1 MQMSPQVIT
10 LDTNVLNAIDMSA
23 MEEYTSW
30 KPSHTKYFAMDA
42 GKEHYRLLTFLSS
55 EVSRS
60 KKPIIDIGTYLG
72 FSALALSSP
81 NNDNDNNNGSKVI
94 SYDIV
99 DCIPDD
105 EEAQHLTVKSKSNI
119 ELRVTNCLNEI
130 DTLINTDF
138 ICLDVA
144 HDTSTEQEVLTALKN
159 NNYKGL
165 LFLDDIHL
173 NKAMDDWWNSIDLL
187 KYDVTKYGHWS
198 GSGLVVFDPSKYSI
212 QLL

>member
-1 MQMSPQVIT
+1 MAPQVIA
-10 LDTNVLNAIDMSA
+10 LDTNVLNTIDMSA
-23 MEEYTSW
+23 METYTTW
-30 KPSHTKYFAMDA
+30 KETHSKYFTMEA
-42 GKEHYRLLTFLSS
+42 GKEHYRLLTYLAN
-55 EVSRS
+55 EVYKSTN
-60 KKPIIDIGTYLG
+60 KPILDIGTYLG
-72 FSALALSSP
+72 FSALALSAP
-81 NNDNDNNNGSKVI
+81 QGSKVI

-105 EEAQHLTVKSKSNI
+105 EEAQHQTAKSKSNI

-144 HDTSTEQEVLTALKN
+144 HDTSTEQEVLNALKE

-173 NKAMDDWWNSIDLL
+173 SKEMEDWWNSIDLP
-187 KYDVTKYGHWS
+187 KYDVSKYGHWS

-212 QLL
+212 LLQ

>member
-1 MQMSPQVIT
+1 
-10 LDTNVLNAIDMSA
+10 MSA
-23 MEEYTSW
+23 MEAYTAW
-30 KPSHTKYFAMDA
+30 KPSHTQYFTMES
-42 GKEHYRLLTFLSS
+42 GKEHYRLLTFLAN
-55 EVSRS
+55 EVSKTS
-60 KKPIIDIGTYLG
+60 TTNHIIDIGTYLG

-81 NNDNDNNNGSKVI
+81 NGSHVV

-105 EEAQHLTVKSKSNI
+105 ETGLTAKSKSNI
-119 ELRVTNCLNEI
+119 DLRITDCLNEM

-144 HDTSTEQEVLTALKN
+144 HDTSTEQEVLTALKA

-173 NKAMDDWWNSIDLL
+173 SKEMDDWWNSIDLP
-187 KYDVTKYGHWS
+187 KYDVSKYGHWS
-198 GSGLVVFDPSKYSI
+198 GSGLVVFDPSKYSF
-212 QLL
+212 QLQ